1 MQFHFC
7 EEVTDGKSAL
17 QVSWTGGG
25 RQKKQQLSSR
35 SPQTNK
41 SLRHMPEPQKDANT
55 AAWWEFTTE
64 GSSTSLML
72 CVNKETTKILN
83 IQILL
88 KEN

>member
-25 RQKKQQLSSR
+25 RQKKQQLSSW

-41 SLRHMPEPQKDANT
+41 SLRHMPVPQKDATQQPDEN
-55 AAWWEFTTE
+55 
-64 GSSTSLML
+64 ST
-72 CVNKETTKILN
+72 
-83 IQILL
+83 L
-88 KEN
+88 KAHLHL